1 MIIAKILFV
10 LNVVVLSCTEN
21 EWLLPTNGKIVK
33 PTKNDKRRIEKK
45 MIGKSVP
52 TFSEQ
57 VSNYLKIRKN
67 TTKTWRRFL
76 AFVATF

>member
-21 EWLLPTNGKIVK
+21 ERLLPTNRNIVK
-33 PTKNDKRRIEKK
+33 PTLEEAQLKK
-45 MIGKSVP
+45 KLIGKSVP

-67 TTKTWRRFL
+67 TKKTWRRFL